1 MPFQF
6 KNNLISSFLNWFA
19 NLDKNTLKVL
29 INFLFKIRLKYG
41 IMQWSSRGA
50 EFYFGCIRLKWCTKL
65 ILKLT
70 HDTIE
75 FMTREKKVEKTSG
88 NNL

>member
-1 MPFQF
+1 
-6 KNNLISSFLNWFA
+6 
-19 NLDKNTLKVL
+19 
-29 INFLFKIRLKYG
+29 
-41 IMQWSSRGA
+41 MQWSLRGA
-50 EFYFGCIRLKWCTKL
+50 EFYFGCMRLKWCTKL

-88 NNL
+88 KNLQKVSKKK